1 METTSATTAY
11 AKENLEAAQMAQFIR
26 FPQTEAAKAFVSE
39 LTTLTLAQ
47 ESAVN
52 PRARVRRSTDHKNFV
67 GAVAAFAADLI
78 VHSAKTDAHGFMY
91 RARDKVELSKTL
103 VSDRCFTQLTKA
115 WQDMGILEKTGF
127 FRVKETFE
135 GENIGVYYARASR
148 FRCKFPLLDLA
159 SRHGILP
166 TNVKDHFNRDFGR
179 ISIVTVRDEK
189 IKSNGKRLQSKN
201 LKASGHRYE
210 AEVLPVQ
217 ELNGFLRS
225 GGFDLSD
232 TPWVYRLYNRGNYPD
247 FDYNMGGRMYCGS
260 EDNWQGKSSVER
272 SRITKNGR
280 PTVEID
286 VRASHL
292 HILYAI
298 HDLDLPVEPDPYALS
313 TASRDVVKG
322 LFAAICGRGGRPT
335 QWPQGMADDYKEQ
348 TGNKISSKYKLS
360 QVLDGLYALHPVLH
374 RVTAGKLD
382 WARLQYEESACFM
395 SAMLELGRNHE
406 VAALPVHDSLIVDV
420 EDRELAEDIL
430 GLAYERRVGHR
441 PIIRVK

>member
-1 METTSATTAY
+1 METTSTKTAY
-11 AKENLEAAQMAQFIR
+11 PKEHLEAAQMAQFVR
-26 FPQTEAAKAFVSE
+26 FPKSEAAKAFVSE
-39 LTTLTLAQ
+39 LTSLTLAH
-47 ESAVN
+47 ESAAN
-52 PRARVRRSTDHKNFV
+52 PRARVRRSSDYKNFV

-91 RARDKVELSKTL
+91 RARDKDALSKTL
-103 VSDRCFTQLTKA
+103 VSDRCFTQLTET
-115 WQDMGILEKTGF
+115 WLEMGILEKTSF

-135 GENIGVYYARASR
+135 GEYIGVYHARAAR
-148 FRCKFPLLDLA
+148 FKCKFLLLELA
-159 SRHGILP
+159 ARHGVLP
-166 TNVKDHFNRDFGR
+166 TNVKDHFNKDFGR
-179 ISIVTVRDEK
+179 ISPVTIRDEK
-189 IKSNGKRLQSKN
+189 IDSTGKRLQSRN
-201 LKASGHRYE
+201 LKGSGPRYE
-210 AEVLPVQ
+210 GEVLRVQ
-217 ELNGFLRS
+217 ELNSFLRS

-232 TPWVYRLYNRGNYPD
+232 APWVYRLYNRGNYPD

-260 EDNWQGKSSVER
+260 EDNWQGKSSEER

-335 QWPQGMADDYKEQ
+335 KWPKGMADDYQEQ
-348 TGNKISSKYKLS
+348 TGSKISSKYKLS

-430 GLAYERRVGHR
+430 GLAYKRRVGQR